1 MSDDVSPPLAP
12 EPPAP
17 EPAVLDVSGLT
28 LRGDRGVVFSDVGF
42 QAGRRSLVA
51 VHAGAGTG
59 RTSLLLALAG
69 RVRFSAGRAT
79 VAGLRLPRQRSA
91 VQQVVALGLVHGVND
106 LDDTL
111 RVADIVGEQVALRR
125 NRADQPRV
133 TDVLAAADLAL
144 DPRRVVHD
152 LRPDEAVRLGVALAL
167 LSEPKVLVAD
177 DVDEGLTHSEQDV
190 VWGLLR
196 RLADEGTTV
205 VAACVDPDP
214 MVRYVDLVVSPRP
227 GCPGSGA
234 PDPAPEDAHARS

>member
-1 MSDDVSPPLAP
+1 M
-12 EPPAP
+12 
-17 EPAVLDVSGLT
+17 LDVSGLT

-42 QAGRRSLVA
+42 RAGGRSLVA

-69 RVRFSAGRAT
+69 RLRFSAGRAT
-79 VAGLRLPRQRSA
+79 VAGFRLPRQRSA

-125 NRADQPRV
+125 NRAGQPGV

-144 DPRRVVHD
+144 DPRRMVHD

-167 LSEPKVLVAD
+167 LSEPQVLVAD

-190 VWGLLR
+190 VWRLLR

-227 GCPGSGA
+227 GRPGLDT
-234 PDPAPEDAHARS
+234 PTPEDTRARS